1 MRFFKILNKDDIKV
15 CLKSIEQHAFKDG
28 TQTQQTEGMKNN
40 TESLS
45 IPDVVRKLI
54 IDRFYD
60 THYVDSVYCPTRVSV
75 NFYNKYEKDDFYNI
89 HVDEFKAKP
98 KANNVF
104 FDYGFSINL
113 DDSHEGGEFLLQTP
127 EAQISKKLQAG
138 EAAVFPIIYPHG
150 VGHVTKGT
158 RKNIV
163 GWLSSNIS
171 YEQSFILHTLF
182 EVSSSVASDLSMFT
196 KANLIQNYLKKEW
209 SK

>member
-89 HVDEFKAKP
+89 HVER
-98 KANNVF
+98 
-104 FDYGFSINL
+104 
-113 DDSHEGGEFLLQTP
+113 ET
-127 EAQISKKLQAG
+127 
-138 EAAVFPIIYPHG
+138 
-150 VGHVTKGT
+150 
-158 RKNIV
+158 
-163 GWLSSNIS
+163 
-171 YEQSFILHTLF
+171 
-182 EVSSSVASDLSMFT
+182 
-196 KANLIQNYLKKEW
+196 
-209 SK
+209 